1 MVWTPHTITFDGWLC
16 SHDSLSKCY
25 IFWSS
30 YNCLFSF
37 SDMWSLE
44 DFATPLF
51 STCAYLV
58 LYRYFCYY
66 HRYFHHCH
74 DLFSWGTALYIRSI
88 LMPRELSVTPH
99 AYGTPFLHLRC
110 LIHYSCR
117 PLVPNFPGVWSAS
130 PWARAALANPH
141 DRPEGIMMLHAEFG
155 PDSLITVTVRKE
167 QRNRYFWFYVY
178 KMDISVVI
186 GKIFIHMHVRFPL
199 PSNRHHLSSDACLED
214 KSEDNQN
221 CSVLC
226 CVQQLCT
233 VIRTH
238 VWSSY
243 IFAC

>member
-1 MVWTPHTITFDGWLC
+1 MVGYASMTVYLNVTYSDPVIIVCF
-16 SHDSLSKCY
+16 LSVICDRLKTLQH
-25 IFWSS
+25 
-30 YNCLFSF
+30 LFSAPVHIWCYT
-37 SDMWSLE
+37 DT
-44 DFATPLF
+44 FAIIIVIFIIVMIYSREEL
-51 STCAYLV
+51 
-58 LYRYFCYY
+58 
-66 HRYFHHCH
+66 
-74 DLFSWGTALYIRSI
+74 LYIYVPFSC
-88 LMPRELSVTPH
+88 LGSSVTPR
-99 AYGTPFLHLRC
+99 AYGTPFLHLQC
-110 LIHYSCR
+110 LIHNSCR

-233 VIRTH
+233 LIRTH